1 MNKYYERN
9 KDKILQKQ
17 KERIKTPEE
26 KEKHRLYLRE
36 WKEKRKDPDYVAA
49 QLKKKNMTEDE
60 RKAIHNERQKEYYQ
74 RVVKPKSK
82 AKPKEKREKTIKEI
96 KGIKVIYTR
105 KPKVDKQEFYKE
117 IVISKA
123 QDKLTPIAEK
133 YLIRVGDVSYRKNVG
148 TNDDKNDI
156 RQAAYLRLFSQWK
169 TFDETRF
176 DNPFAYYTEVF
187 KRAMAFHWK
196 FIHHKTTETGC
207 RCVPLVYMDNV
218 DW

>member
-9 KDKILQKQ
+9 KDKILKKQ

-49 QLKKKNMTEDE
+49 QLKKKNMTDDE

-74 RVVKPKSK
+74 RVVKPRSKSK
-82 AKPKEKREKTIKEI
+82 PREKREKKLKVI
-96 KGIKVIYTR
+96 KGIPTVYSR

-123 QDKLTPIAEK
+123 QDKLTPKAEK
-133 YLIRVGDVSYRKNVG
+133 YLIRVGDVALKKNQG
-148 TNDDKNDI
+148 TEADKKDI
-156 RQAAYLRLFSQWK
+156 KQAAFLRLFSQWK

-176 DNPFAYYTEVF
+176 DNPLAYYTEVF
-187 KRAMAFHWK
+187 KRAMAFHWNILHNK
-196 FIHHKTTETGC
+196 KTETGTPA
-207 RCVPLVYMDNV
+207 VKLIYFENV